1 MIFKLVRGM
10 LKLNMHKITLIL
22 GTSRQGSYSSKVAE
36 FIKAELE
43 KTGQAEITFV
53 DPRTMDL
60 NLKDEANFSA
70 MPELKKIMAETEG
83 FIIVSP
89 EYNHGYPATLKFLL
103 DLNFP
108 EYKFKPVAL
117 IGVSNGAFGGT
128 RMIESLVGVTKA
140 LGMINLQKDMYIS
153 NVKEIFA
160 ENYPKSEN
168 LTDLQRRLQTLF
180 ASLFEMLEKIKK

>member
-1 MIFKLVRGM
+1 
-10 LKLNMHKITLIL
+10 MHKITLIL

-36 FIKAELE
+36 FIKSELE
-43 KTGQAEITFV
+43 KTGQVELTFV
-53 DPRTMDL
+53 DPKTMDL
-60 NLKDEANFSA
+60 NLKDEANFST
-70 MPELKKIMAETEG
+70 MPELKKIMSETEA

-117 IGVSNGAFGGT
+117 VGVSDGAFGGT

-153 NVKEIFA
+153 NVKKVFS
-160 ENYPKSEN
+160 ENYPKSEY
-168 LTDLQRRLQTLF
+168 LPDLQRRSQTLF